1 MLEFHIKI
9 LFEQKILLLK
19 SRPRTP
25 RFLRALL
32 AVISC
37 VSKGAAV
44 GVPVLGCKKQVKARA
59 AGGLGRGHREGTIGS
74 GSGRLSESSPE
85 RKGKEW
91 NTRQREEAVQVA
103 WRCKD
108 WEAFG
113 GRLEE
118 LMWLKQEAC
127 GW

>member
-25 RFLRALL
+25 GFLRALL

-44 GVPVLGCKKQVKARA
+44 GVPVLGCVKQVKART

-74 GSGRLSESSPE
+74 GSGRLSESSAE
-85 RKGKEW
+85 RKGKKNGIQGRGKSLCRWPGGVKTGRPLGED
-91 NTRQREEAVQVA
+91 
-103 WRCKD
+103 WRT
-108 WEAFG
+108 
-113 GRLEE
+113 
-118 LMWLKQEAC
+118 
-127 GW
+127 